1 MRNWSRRG
9 DREGAHG
16 FGRRT
21 LKIAAFGLVLVGI
34 LLTAFEFVLL
44 QREFARS
51 AQILA
56 RVTAIHSAAPVVFG
70 DAPAAQETLAAL
82 AVQPNL
88 QAAAIFA
95 DDGGRLAAFTR
106 DHEDPIA
113 DARAAA
119 DGDRRHSMVAT
130 APIVAGGRAV
140 GTVVTRFGL
149 SQLYTRIAA
158 FAGMYVLAGFGTL
171 AIGLPLWWRLRK
183 QVVHAQERLTRLAHY
198 DSTTGQLN
206 RNAFNRDL
214 ARCVETCAQ
223 GSRIGLMILDID
235 DFKDI
240 NDRFGHHTGDDLLN
254 QFAARL
260 GSIVR
265 HTDRIYR
272 LGGDEFAVLVQ
283 PIDSLEDVASVAAR
297 LFTPFRSPIV
307 IDGHRLQASFS
318 AGISLYP
325 DDAGD
330 LDTLVAHADAAMY
343 HAKRRG
349 KNMFQ
354 RFEPKMTE
362 STLRRLR
369 LQEDLREALHG
380 GGSLEVAYQPQFG
393 RDGRTIE
400 GMEALLRWTHPELG
414 RIAPAEFIPLAED
427 CGLVVPLG
435 QWVLRAAVA
444 QAARWHAAGHR
455 RLRIAV
461 NMSVRQMQ
469 DPGLLGEID
478 EALAHSGL
486 RPSALEFE
494 ITESLLL
501 EEAEANIRFMH
512 ALRERGIALAI
523 DDFGKGYSSMSYL
536 RRLPVT
542 RLKIDMGFV
551 HDIPGSGESITTAI
565 IAMAHSLALTVVA
578 EGVETAEQLAFL
590 RLAGCD
596 GLQGFLLCAPLSAHE
611 ASALLREPAC
621 EQDAS
626 ACSSA

>member
-1 MRNWSRRG
+1 MTPRKRG
-9 DREGAHG
+9 DRDGTTG
-16 FGRRT
+16 FGRGA
-21 LKIAAFGLVLVGI
+21 LKIAAVGLVLVGI

-56 RVTAIHSAAPVVFG
+56 RVTAIHSAAPVVFR

-82 AVQPNL
+82 DVQPNL

-95 DDGGRLAAFTR
+95 GDGTPLASYTRRHEAPIGDASAAVDGGSW
-106 DHEDPIA
+106 
-113 DARAAA
+113 
-119 DGDRRHSMVAT
+119 RRMVAT
-130 APIVAGGRAV
+130 APIVAGGRTV
-140 GTVVTRFGL
+140 GTIVARFALGPM
-149 SQLYTRIAA
+149 YTRIAA
-158 FAGMYVLAGFGTL
+158 FAGMYLLAGAGTL
-171 AIGLPLWWRLRK
+171 AISLPLVWRMRR
-183 QVVHAQERLTRLAHY
+183 QVAHAQERLTRLAHY
-198 DSTTGQLN
+198 DATTGQLN

-214 ARCVETCAQ
+214 ARCVETCAE
-223 GSRIGLMILDID
+223 GSRLGLMILDID

-260 GSIVR
+260 GGIVR
-265 HTDRIYR
+265 HGDRIYR

-283 PIDSLEDVASVAAR
+283 PLDSLDDVTAIASR
-297 LFTPFRSPIV
+297 LFVPFHSPIV
-307 IDGHRLQASFS
+307 IEGHRLQASFS

-330 LDTLVAHADAAMY
+330 LETLVAHADAAMY

-349 KNMFQ
+349 KNTFQ
-354 RFEPKMTE
+354 RFEPRMTE

-369 LQEDLREALHG
+369 LQEDLREALADG
-380 GGSLEVAYQPQFG
+380 ESLEVVYQPQFG
-393 RDGRTIE
+393 HDGRTIE

-414 RIAPAEFIPLAED
+414 RISPAEFIPLAED
-427 CGLVVPLG
+427 CGLVLPLG
-435 QWVLRAAVA
+435 QWVLRNAVA
-444 QAARWHAAGHR
+444 QAARWHAEGHR
-455 RLRIAV
+455 SLRIAV

-469 DPGLLGEID
+469 DPGLLAQVD
-478 EALAHSGL
+478 EVLAHTRL

-501 EEAEANIRFMH
+501 EDAEANIRFMH

-551 HDIPGSGESITTAI
+551 HDIPGGGEAMTTAI

-578 EGVETAEQLAFL
+578 EGVETPEQMAFL
-590 RLAGCD
+590 RTVGCD
-596 GLQGFLLCAPLSAHE
+596 ALQGYLLARPLSAHE
-611 ASALLREPAC
+611 AGTLLAKGACRPARAVCSA
-621 EQDAS
+621 
-626 ACSSA
+626 